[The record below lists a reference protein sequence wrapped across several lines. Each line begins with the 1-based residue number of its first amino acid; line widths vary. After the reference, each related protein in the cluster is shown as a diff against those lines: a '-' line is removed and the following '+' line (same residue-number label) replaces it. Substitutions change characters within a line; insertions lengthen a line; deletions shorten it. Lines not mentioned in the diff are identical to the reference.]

1 MGRRDRN
8 NRRNNRQ
15 KSSWSNNRPESRQQP
30 RSHFN
35 PETPA
40 DIAARESAIRE
51 FKARETIC
59 PACGKPIEDLSSAI
73 ADKASGQPMHFDC
86 VLEKLNAA
94 ESLASNQ
101 NIAYIGQGRFA
112 VITREN
118 PSDAKHF
125 KIEKIIEWEDRNN
138 PGAWRG
144 EMAELF
150 SKVK

>member
-15 KSSWSNNRPESRQQP
+15 KSSWSSRPEPKQQP

-40 DIAARESAIRE
+40 DIAARESAIRD

-73 ADKASGQPMHFDC
+73 ADKGGTPMHFDC
-86 VLEKLNAA
+86 VLQKLNAA

-112 VITREN
+112 IISREN
-118 PSDAKHF
+118 PSDIKHF

-138 PGAWRG
+138 PGAWRS

>member
-15 KSSWSNNRPESRQQP
+15 KSPWSSRPENKNRQKAC
-30 RSHFN
+30 FN

-51 FKARETIC
+51 FKARQVVC
-59 PACGKPIEDLSSAI
+59 PACGNPIEDMSSAI

-86 VLEKLNAA
+86 ALKKLSET
-94 ESLASNQ
+94 ESLAANQ

-112 VITREN
+112 VISRDN
-118 PSDAKHF
+118 PSDMKHF
-125 KIEKIIEWEDRNN
+125 KIEKIIEWEDKNN
-138 PGAWRG
+138 PSSWRG
-144 EMAELF
+144 EMAELY

>member
-15 KSSWSNNRPESRQQP
+15 KSPWASMRPENKPRQKP
-30 RSHFN
+30 RFN

-51 FKARETIC
+51 FKAREVIC
-59 PACGKPIEDLSSAI
+59 PACGNAIEDLSSAI
-73 ADKASGQPMHFDC
+73 ADKVSGQPMHFDC
-86 VLEKLNAA
+86 ALKKLSEM
-94 ESLASNQ
+94 ESLSANQ
-101 NIAYIGQGRFA
+101 SVAYIGQGRFA

-118 PSDAKHF
+118 PSDMKHF
-125 KIEKIIEWEDRNN
+125 KIEKIIEWEDKNN
-138 PGAWRG
+138 PASWRG
-144 EMAELF
+144 EMAELY

>member
-40 DIAARESAIRE
+40 DIAARESVIRE

-138 PGAWRG
+138 PGAWRT

>member
-15 KSSWSNNRPESRQQP
+15 KSPWASMRPENKPRQKSR
-30 RSHFN
+30 FN

-51 FKARETIC
+51 FKAREVIC
-59 PACGKPIEDLSSAI
+59 PACGNAIEDLSSAI
-73 ADKASGQPMHFDC
+73 VDKVSGQPMHFDC
-86 VLEKLNAA
+86 ALKKLSET
-94 ESLASNQ
+94 ESLSANQ
-101 NIAYIGQGRFA
+101 SVAYIGQGRFA

-118 PSDAKHF
+118 PSDMKHF
-125 KIEKIIEWEDRNN
+125 KIEKIIEWEDKNN
-138 PGAWRG
+138 PASWRG
-144 EMAELF
+144 EMAELY

>member
-15 KSSWSNNRPESRQQP
+15 KSSWSNNRPEQKQQP

-51 FKARETIC
+51 FKARENIC
-59 PACGKPIEDLSSAI
+59 PACGKPIEDMSSAI
-73 ADKASGQPMHFDC
+73 ADKASGQPMHF
-86 VLEKLNAA
+86 
-94 ESLASNQ
+94 
-101 NIAYIGQGRFA
+101 AYIGQGRFA

>member
-15 KSSWSNNRPESRQQP
+15 KSPWAASRPENKPRQKP
-30 RSHFN
+30 RFN

-40 DIAARESAIRE
+40 DIAARESAIRD
-51 FKARETIC
+51 FKAREVIC
-59 PACGKPIEDLSSAI
+59 PACGNPIEDLSSAI
-73 ADKASGQPMHFDC
+73 ADKNSGQPMHFDC
-86 VLEKLNAA
+86 VLKKLSET
-94 ESLASNQ
+94 ESLSAKQ

-112 VITREN
+112 VISREN

-125 KIEKIIEWEDRNN
+125 KIEKIIEWEDKNN
-138 PGAWRG
+138 PGAWRS
-144 EMAELF
+144 EMAELY

>member
-15 KSSWSNNRPESRQQP
+15 KSSWSSRPENKQQP

-40 DIAARESAIRE
+40 DIAARESAIRD

-59 PACGKPIEDLSSAI
+59 PVCGKPIEDLASAI
-73 ADKASGQPMHFDC
+73 ADKNNGQPTHFDC
-86 VLEKLNAA
+86 VLQKLTSAETLAA
-94 ESLASNQ
+94 NQ
-101 NIAYIGQGRFA
+101 SVAYIGQGRFA

-138 PGAWRG
+138 PGAWRS

>member
-15 KSSWSNNRPESRQQP
+15 KNSWSNRPETKQQP

-40 DIAARESAIRE
+40 DIAARESAIRD

-59 PACGKPIEDLSSAI
+59 PICGKPIEDLSSAI
-73 ADKASGQPMHFDC
+73 ADKSGAPTHFDC
-86 VLEKLNAA
+86 VLQKLNAS
-94 ESLASNQ
+94 ETLAQNQ

-112 VITREN
+112 VISREN
-118 PSDAKHF
+118 PSDVKHF